1 MQTTQQPTHKSLKRL
16 RIDQNRCT
24 KCNMCNLVFYD
35 ILKSYGGVLLFTEE
49 QYKNS
54 EIYNRINTAIGICM
68 EQAFVLETIYYKE
81 V

>member
-1 MQTTQQPTHKSLKRL
+1 
-16 RIDQNRCT
+16 
-24 KCNMCNLVFYD
+24 MCNLVFYD

-68 EQAFVLETIYYKE
+68 EQAFVLETIHYRE